1 MALSVQAQLKKVLA
15 PFARAVGVDIKK
27 LKEGKQDKLQAG
39 LNIQISEEGVISATA
54 PNQAPDLSAYSTTEQ
69 ITTLVDGKVAGLV
82 KEEALNTKLADYA
95 TTASVD
101 TKLADYTTT
110 AALTTKLGDYA
121 TTTSVDTKLADYSTL
136 TAVDTKLADYTTT
149 AALTTKLGDY
159 ATTASLTTTLADY
172 AKAAEVQPKL
182 TVGPGI
188 SISRE
193 GVITAAAPD
202 LTGYV
207 KEEALDFGDLNL
219 VAEYE
224 AGKNGTPVET
234 EEAHVATPS
243 PAEPPADKPQ

>member
-1 MALSVQAQLKKVLA
+1 MALSIQAQLKKVLA

-95 TTASVD
+95 TT
-101 TKLADYTTT
+101 
-110 AALTTKLGDYA
+110 
-121 TTTSVDTKLADYSTL
+121 TSVDTKLADYSTL

-149 AALTTKLGDY
+149 AALTTKLADY

-182 TVGPGI
+182 TAGPGI
-188 SISRE
+188 SISGE

-207 KEEALDFGDLNL
+207 KEEALDFSTLDL

-224 AGKNGTPVET
+224 AGKSGTIHSAPDAPGDHVYVAAPPVG
-234 EEAHVATPS
+234 
-243 PAEPPADKPQ
+243 

>member
-101 TKLADYTTT
+101 TKLADY
-110 AALTTKLGDYA
+110 
-121 TTTSVDTKLADYSTL
+121 STI

-182 TVGPGI
+182 TAGPGI
-188 SISRE
+188 T
-193 GVITAAAPD
+193 ITENNQIVANPPD

-224 AGKNGTPVET
+224 AGKRGEAVAPEASAETGTPT
-234 EEAHVATPS
+234 
-243 PAEPPADKPQ
+243 PADGPKPQ

>member
-95 TTASVD
+95 TT
-101 TKLADYTTT
+101 
-110 AALTTKLGDYA
+110 
-121 TTTSVDTKLADYSTL
+121 TSVDTKLADYSTT

-182 TVGPGI
+182 TAGTGI
-188 SISRE
+188 SISE
-193 GVITAAAPD
+193 HGEITSTVD

-207 KEEALDFGDLNL
+207 KEEALDFGELDL

-224 AGKNGTPVET
+224 AGKNGEAAAPVASAETGTPGVG
-234 EEAHVATPS
+234 S
-243 PAEPPADKPQ
+243 PAQ

>member
-101 TKLADYTTT
+101 TKLADYSTT
-110 AALTTKLGDYA
+110 
-121 TTTSVDTKLADYSTL
+121 

-182 TVGPGI
+182 TAGTGI
-188 SISRE
+188 SISE
-193 GVITAAAPD
+193 HGEIAATVD

-207 KEEALDFGDLNL
+207 REEALDFSTLDL

-224 AGKNGTPVET
+224 AGKNGTPVAS
-234 EEAHVATPS
+234 EENAGGIPAPATP
-243 PAEPPADKPQ
+243 PGVGKPQ

>member
-95 TTASVD
+95 TT
-101 TKLADYTTT
+101 
-110 AALTTKLGDYA
+110 
-121 TTTSVDTKLADYSTL
+121 TSVDTKLADYSTI

-182 TVGPGI
+182 TAGTGI
-188 SISRE
+188 SISE
-193 GVITAAAPD
+193 HGEIAATVD

-207 KEEALDFGDLNL
+207 KEEALDFGELDL

-224 AGKNGTPVET
+224 AGKNGTAESEGPQGPPPREGDT
-234 EEAHVATPS
+234 NPDHVA
-243 PAEPPADKPQ
+243 PAPAQPPVGKPQ

>member
-95 TTASVD
+95 TT
-101 TKLADYTTT
+101 
-110 AALTTKLGDYA
+110 
-121 TTTSVDTKLADYSTL
+121 TSVDTKLADYSTT

-182 TVGPGI
+182 TAGTGI
-188 SISRE
+188 SISE
-193 GVITAAAPD
+193 HGEITSTVD

-207 KEEALDFGDLNL
+207 KEEALDFGELDL

-224 AGKNGTPVET
+224 AGKNGTAEAAATTET
-234 EEAHVATPS
+234 GTPGVGS
-243 PAEPPADKPQ
+243 PAQ

>member
-27 LKEGKQDKLQAG
+27 LKDGKQDKLQAG

-95 TTASVD
+95 TT
-101 TKLADYTTT
+101 
-110 AALTTKLGDYA
+110 
-121 TTTSVDTKLADYSTL
+121 TSVDTKLADYSTT

-182 TVGPGI
+182 TAGTGI
-188 SISRE
+188 SISE
-193 GVITAAAPD
+193 HGEITSTVD

-207 KEEALDFGDLNL
+207 KEEALDFSTLDL

-224 AGKNGTPVET
+224 AGKNGEAAAPVASAETGTPGVG
-234 EEAHVATPS
+234 S
-243 PAEPPADKPQ
+243 PAQ

>member
-27 LKEGKQDKLQAG
+27 LKDGKQDKLQAG

-95 TTASVD
+95 TT
-101 TKLADYTTT
+101 
-110 AALTTKLGDYA
+110 
-121 TTTSVDTKLADYSTL
+121 TSVDTKLADYSTT

-182 TVGPGI
+182 TAGPGI
-188 SISRE
+188 SISE
-193 GVITAAAPD
+193 HGEITSTVD

-207 KEEALDFGDLNL
+207 KEEALDFGTLDL

-224 AGKNGTPVET
+224 AGKNGEAAAPVASAET
-234 EEAHVATPS
+234 GAPGVGS
-243 PAEPPADKPQ
+243 PAQ